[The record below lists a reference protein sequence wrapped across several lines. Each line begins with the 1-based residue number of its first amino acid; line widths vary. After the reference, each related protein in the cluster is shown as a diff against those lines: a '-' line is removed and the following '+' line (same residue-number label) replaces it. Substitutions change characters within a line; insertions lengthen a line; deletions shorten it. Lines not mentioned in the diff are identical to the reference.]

1 MCTPPPRWPGARS
14 SWAGS
19 ALTESG
25 STGPAAAPADHAA
38 PDAISVLPI
47 RGLPEFRP
55 GDDLAGA
62 IADAAP
68 WLTDG
73 DVLVV
78 TSKVVSKVE
87 GRLVPAPSDP
97 AGREA
102 ARQAAVAGETVRV
115 VAARGR
121 TRIV

>member
-1 MCTPPPRWPGARS
+1 MWTPLRTWPGARS
-14 SWAGS
+14 SCAGS
-19 ALTESG
+19 ALTESV
-25 STGPAAAPADHAA
+25 SPGPGDHAA

-97 AGREA
+97 DERDALRRELVDA
-102 ARQAAVAGETVRV
+102 ETERVLAR
-115 VAARGR
+115 RGR
-121 TRIV
+121 T